1 MQVPLTGGETELGAV
16 CGLCQAGKG
25 KRRTQPGCFPPSAR
39 ELMGGMLPG
48 MALGWSHPEDGNSW
62 AHQTHDGLRVK
73 LNDLAH

>member
-1 MQVPLTGGETELGAV
+1 MRVVPGWEGEAAHAARLLST
-16 CGLCQAGKG
+16 LCQGID
-25 KRRTQPGCFPPSAR
+25 
-39 ELMGGMLPG
+39 GGMLPG